1 MFKRF
6 INDIYWKRIFLG
18 ILLLTLKLFSSNEYL
33 DYAILTLLCI
43 DSLSYLISHF
53 KDSNVDRQREYV
65 KVFLIFREIVSI
77 FALIFLEIGV
87 SVLFKVFWP
96 NQSKM
101 LEILAMFYRYV
112 IAYRFLLS
120 LMSIIIGIRIS
131 KMLLIVF
138 AIVPLVIFIGAF
150 DVRWWAAVTGVVG
163 IWNYI
168 NSKAFILYLRKGK
181 SAERIPNKLEYQWQ
195 KNNFFVN
202 LGTIIFYI
210 SLAISSIFERNNM
223 SIVAR
228 ANPRVYSL
236 LGLLVFLALAYL
248 FLFIYF
254 IVEYKGASESKFE
267 KYILWLGRKFKLNKL
282 KNIIDLYRIAINQK

>member
-6 INDIYWKRIFLG
+6 INDIYWKRICLG
-18 ILLLTLKLFSSNEYL
+18 MLLLALKLFSSNEYH

-53 KDSNVDRQREYV
+53 KDSNVDRQRDYV
-65 KVFLIFREIVSI
+65 KVVLIFREVATI
-77 FALIFLEIGV
+77 FALLFIEIGV
-87 SVLFKVFWP
+87 SVLLKVFWP

-101 LEILAMFYRYV
+101 IEILSMLYRYV
-112 IAYRFLLS
+112 IVYRFLLS
-120 LMSIIIGIRIS
+120 FMSIIIGIRIF

-168 NSKAFILYLRKGK
+168 NSKDFILYLRKGK
-181 SAERIPNKLEYQWQ
+181 SAEKIPEKLEYQWQ
-195 KNNFFVN
+195 KNKFFVN

-210 SLAISSIFERNNM
+210 SLAISSIFEKNNM
-223 SIVAR
+223 SIVDR

-236 LGLLVFLALAYL
+236 LGLLVFLALSYL

-254 IVEYKGASESKFE
+254 IVEYKGVSGSKFE
-267 KYILWLGRKFKLNKL
+267 KSVLWLGKKFKLNKL
-282 KNIIDLYRIAINQK
+282 RNIIDLYKISISQK